1 MPDLVFLYSA
11 DDSSV
16 VLEAL
21 RLGNLLVVKRDYEL
35 GENLLVLSD
44 ASNAVSHSFSHFYV
58 LPDDRFISEISMG
71 KGTKAKTGKNF
82 CYIKDRNGSAAI
94 ILSQNTK
101 PSKGEVC
108 VGSLEFAAR
117 TYPSDSE
124 PLQPRPPVFSQA
136 FRRLSSFIRRSAQ
149 PVSNK
154 LYPKTV
160 YVFPEAMALLRED
173 ISRSPWPSLQIAT

>member
-11 DDSSV
+11 DDTSV
-16 VLEAL
+16 ALEAL
-21 RLGNLLVVKRDYEL
+21 RLGNLLVVKRDYGL
-35 GENLLVLSD
+35 GEGLFVVSEPLD
-44 ASNAVSHSFSHFYV
+44 AVSHSFCHFYV
-58 LPDDRFISEISMG
+58 LPDERFISEISMG
-71 KGTKAKTGKNF
+71 KGIKAKTGKNF

-136 FRRLSSFIRRSAQ
+136 FRRLRSFIRRSAQ

-160 YVFPEAMALLRED
+160 YVFPQAMELLRED
-173 ISRSPWPSLQIAT
+173 FSRSPWPTIEIPD